1 MCILSCI
8 IYLLFFL
15 LSVSDTLMVVLQFEW
30 GKLRK
35 TTKNHFKVALQN
47 AASKLISSNLHAY
60 HLCLRSLRI
69 VKRPWKYPIIT
80 KITNGTP
87 IEESEGIIYRVSEIY
102 LFCLAWADLSITL
115 LKICLFIFRAR
126 FLFNRDASIDER
138 SPRCNMLWWQV

>member
-1 MCILSCI
+1 MIYKEILLMCILSCI

-87 IEESEGIIYRVSEIY
+87 IEESEGIIYRVSETY
-102 LFCLAWADLSITL
+102 LFCLA
-115 LKICLFIFRAR
+115 
-126 FLFNRDASIDER
+126 
-138 SPRCNMLWWQV
+138 